1 MTTYIVKPSISY
13 FGKIP
18 SCGDFVKSHGN
29 LPLTTTLD
37 EWIAQTMELMAVDP
51 RWKIIYDAIQPI
63 HFAFLGSHNK
73 LAIAGH
79 LIASQDASSRRFPF
93 LAVTM
98 FEVRQPLSFIG
109 VSPVAMTLLWSKLA
123 AHVQLVSRSAEPGK
137 VLADL
142 EVVQVDVDVSGN
154 HHGGF
159 NEFIE
164 LQTVAGLEQLLIKQ
178 NEQEGHPVRLRRMI
192 LALGMLLRP
201 VMQRAKSGELARLE
215 KGIVLPLPDD
225 PIYRGL
231 VACFWLVLI
240 SHFLVHADIELSL
253 FIGEIV
259 GKQRLVIGFNGASP
273 KTLHGVMAPDA
284 FEEHHIL
291 IDDASWVEEHL
302 DGNYGI
308 KKLASYLDQSQL
320 SLRVAIDTFSEVF
333 IGAK

>member
-1 MTTYIVKPSISY
+1 MTAQIVKPQIGY

-18 SCGDFVKSHGN
+18 SRGDFVKSHGN

-79 LIASQDASSRRFPF
+79 LIASQDASARRFPF

-98 FEVRQPLSFIG
+98 FEVKQPLNFIG
-109 VSPVAMTLLWSKLA
+109 VSPLAITLLWSKLA
-123 AHVQLVSRSAEPGK
+123 GHLQLLPTSPEPGK
-137 VLADL
+137 ALIDL
-142 EVVQVDVDVSGN
+142 ESAQVDVDVSGN
-154 HHGGF
+154 CHGGF
-159 NEFIE
+159 NDFIE
-164 LQTVAGLEQLLIKQ
+164 LQTVAGLEQLLKQ
-178 NEQEGHPVRLRRMI
+178 DGHPVRLRRMI
-192 LALGMLLRP
+192 LALGMLLQP
-201 VMQRAKSGELARLE
+201 VMQSGSAHLE
-215 KGIVLPLPDD
+215 KGLALPLPRD

-240 SHFLVHADIELSL
+240 SPFLARADFELSL
-253 FIGEIV
+253 FVGEII

-284 FEEHHIL
+284 FEEQHIL
-291 IDDASWVEEHL
+291 IDDAAWIEDHL
-302 DGNYGI
+302 DENYGI
-308 KKLASYLDQSQL
+308 NKLASYLDQPQL
-320 SLRVAIDTFSEVF
+320 SLTVAIDTFNEVF
-333 IGAK
+333 IGAR